1 MPRKVRELQADLR
14 RAGFVPEPGKGS
26 HVVWRHHESATR
38 VTLAGGDGAD
48 AKPYQERELRQAL
61 TRAAQDGRK
70 Q

>member
-14 RAGFVPEPGKGS
+14 RAGFRAEQGKGS
-26 HVVWRHHESATR
+26 HVVWRHHESAAR
-38 VTLAGGDGAD
+38 VTLSGGDGDD

-61 TRAAQDGRK
+61 TRAVQDGRK